1 MSGAL
6 RTRLNVYLERTHA
19 QQLREY
25 STVKGVSQSAIVA
38 AALTTFLSPELQE
51 RREALLT
58 RRLDRLAQLFE
69 RLERDQTIVVE
80 TLALFIRYEL
90 SVSPAIPE
98 AQQEA
103 VRAQGKAR
111 FDKFIEQL
119 ARHLQRGGS
128 IVKDLQSERDSNAHT
143 NSSSTH
149 SEVA

>member
-1 MSGAL
+1 MNGVI
-6 RTRLNVYLERTHA
+6 RTRLNVYLERVHA
-19 QQLREY
+19 QQLREH
-25 STVKGVSQSAIVA
+25 STVNGVSQSAIVA

-51 RREALLT
+51 RREALIT

-90 SVSPAIPE
+90 SLSPAIPE
-98 AQQEA
+98 AQQDA

-128 IVKDLQSERDSNAHT
+128 LVKDIQSERDSNART
-143 NSSSTH
+143 DSSAAQ